1 MASALETP
9 KPKCSGRSC
18 SSAEENAAT
27 EALLLL
33 PGVLYMAVVARAAA
47 LDLALAL
54 ALSESSAASVSKSG
68 RRFLQLI

>member
-54 ALSESSAASVSKSG
+54 SESSAASVSKSG